1 MANNKTDI
9 FVYAHWLGMHEP
21 KMIGILSA
29 HQGKGRKSFSFKY
42 DKNWLN
48 SKEQFLLDPDINW
61 FSGAQFPNGKEN
73 FGVFMDSMPDTW
85 GKTLMKRKAVQ
96 LAQEKQIKTPNL
108 YDIDFLLGVYDEN
121 RMGALRFKLNPQRDF
136 LDNSHDYPTP
146 PWSFIRELQHGASL
160 VESDK
165 NNNEVNKW
173 LAILMAP
180 GSSLGG
186 ARPKANI
193 LDETKHPWIA
203 KFPSKNDTIDKAKW
217 EYLAYKLAKLAGI
230 EMAKSKIENI
240 SGNYSTFFTKRFD
253 RLNGERI
260 HFSSAMTMTG
270 NNEDTI
276 RDNTASY
283 LELAEFI
290 QFAGSNIK
298 NDLHQLWKRI
308 IFNIAISNTDD
319 HLRNHGFI
327 LEKNGWRLSPAYDIN
342 PSIDKNE
349 LSLNIDTHNNALD
362 YELAKSVGEY
372 FQLENNEMD
381 CIINE
386 VKKAVSKWKE
396 IAQQIGISRNEQE
409 LMKSAFNI

>member
-146 PWSFIRELQHGASL
+146 PWSSIRELQHGASL
-160 VESDK
+160 VESGTQL
-165 NNNEVNKW
+165 NK
-173 LAILMAP
+173 
-180 GSSLGG
+180 
-186 ARPKANI
+186 
-193 LDETKHPWIA
+193 D
-203 KFPSKNDTIDKAKW
+203 
-217 EYLAYKLAKLAGI
+217 
-230 EMAKSKIENI
+230 
-240 SGNYSTFFTKRFD
+240 
-253 RLNGERI
+253 
-260 HFSSAMTMTG
+260 
-270 NNEDTI
+270 
-276 RDNTASY
+276 
-283 LELAEFI
+283 
-290 QFAGSNIK
+290 
-298 NDLHQLWKRI
+298 
-308 IFNIAISNTDD
+308 
-319 HLRNHGFI
+319 
-327 LEKNGWRLSPAYDIN
+327 
-342 PSIDKNE
+342 
-349 LSLNIDTHNNALD
+349 
-362 YELAKSVGEY
+362 
-372 FQLENNEMD
+372 
-381 CIINE
+381 
-386 VKKAVSKWKE
+386 
-396 IAQQIGISRNEQE
+396 
-409 LMKSAFNI
+409 